1 MSVSRVLFRDVAVL
15 TLDAEGRVLPQAD
28 VAVDGD
34 RILAVGE
41 VPPGFEPD
49 EVVDGRDRL
58 LMPGFFNAHTHAA
71 MTLVRG
77 WADDLPLDR
86 WFNERIWVAESALEE
101 EDVYW
106 GAALAAAE
114 MIRGGTVGFADHY
127 FYMDRVAEVVAQ
139 SGLRANLAWCV
150 FGLGP
155 GAEIGADL
163 EGSIAFAQ
171 RWQGAAEGRIRT
183 VLGPHAPYTCPP
195 DFLERV
201 AQAAQR
207 HGLGIHI
214 HLAESE
220 AQVADSLAR
229 YGATPVAFLD
239 RIGLFEV
246 PAIAAHCIYVDEGD
260 LDILQRKGVH
270 VVQCPNCHMKLGM
283 GVTPVPEMLARGIPV
298 ALGTDGAASN
308 NDLDMLEEAR
318 LAALMQKNHC
328 RDPEVLPRE
337 LALRLATQAG
347 AQALGFPESGV
358 VAPGMA
364 ADLILLDLDGPHLRP
379 RHDLVANVLY
389 AAKSSDITHV
399 MVAGRWL
406 LRQGELVTLD
416 EERIL
421 YEAERRAWRMVGGEL
436 RIVRAYRV
444 GGMGPS
450 QAT

>member
-1 MSVSRVLFRDVAVL
+1 
-15 TLDAEGRVLPQAD
+15 
-28 VAVDGD
+28 
-34 RILAVGE
+34 
-41 VPPGFEPD
+41 
-49 EVVDGRDRL
+49 
-58 LMPGFFNAHTHAA
+58 
-71 MTLVRG
+71 
-77 WADDLPLDR
+77 DR

-114 MIRGGTVGFADHY
+114 MIRSGTVGFADHY

-155 GAEIGADL
+155 EAEIGADL
-163 EGSIAFAQ
+163 EGSIAFAK

-183 VLGPHAPYTCPP
+183 VLGPHAPYTCPGE
-195 DFLERV
+195 FLERV

-220 AQVADSLAR
+220 GQVEDSLAR
-229 YGATPVAFLD
+229 YGATPVAFLE
-239 RIGLFEV
+239 RIGLLDV
-246 PAIAAHCIYVDEGD
+246 PAIAAHCIYVDEAD
-260 LDILQRKGVH
+260 LEILQRKGVH

-283 GVTPVPEMLARGIPV
+283 GVTPVPEMLARGIHV

-308 NDLDMLEEAR
+308 NDLDMLQEAR
-318 LAALMQKNHC
+318 LAALLQKHHH
-328 RDPEVLPRE
+328 RDPEVMPGE

-347 AQALGFPESGV
+347 ARAMGFPESGAV
-358 VAPGMA
+358 VPGMA
-364 ADLILLDLDGPHLRP
+364 ADLILLDLDKPHMRP

-389 AAKSSDITHV
+389 AAKPSDITHV
-399 MVAGRWL
+399 MVDGRWL
-406 LRQGELVTLD
+406 LRGGELTTLD

-444 GGMGPS
+444 GGAGDPLS
-450 QAT
+450 G